1 MVVLVLVMTTLFQT
15 VTFYSVAFGGLSVFV
30 PALARNPLEIAWFL
44 VRLVLTTTVVL
55 LWLLRR
61 NQALFRAIIVANFS
75 LTAGLLVSTA
85 TLVGLLFG
93 FTSRGVGDLLRDV
106 SSIASANILIFS
118 VWYWIVDPPGIDER
132 QPSQQAWDFL
142 FPQRADDLP
151 QYHDWT
157 PRYTDYLFLAFT
169 TTVAFSPTD
178 TLPLSRRA
186 KLLMMLQAT
195 ISVVIVVVVVGTA
208 VNVL

>member
-1 MVVLVLVMTTLFQT
+1 
-15 VTFYSVAFGGLSVFV
+15 VAFGGLSVFV
-30 PALARNPLEIAWFL
+30 PALARSPVEITWFL
-44 VRLVLTTTVVL
+44 LRLVLIAIVVL

-61 NQALFRAIIVANFS
+61 SQALFRAIIVANIF

-93 FTSRGVGDLLRDV
+93 FTARGVGDLLRDV
-106 SSIASANILIFS
+106 SLIASANILIFS
-118 VWYWIVDPPGIDER
+118 IWYWLIDPPGIDEDR
-132 QPSQQAWDFL
+132 PSQQAWDFL
-142 FPQRADDLP
+142 FSQRAAELP
-151 QYHDWT
+151 QYRHWT

-208 VNVL
+208 VNAL